1 MQEEAIDFGNLSR
14 KILVNP
20 IVPLQ
25 LINIKCRNNT
35 RVQATILGKIYSN
48 AIEILEIVPVGLCE
62 ENKVSCII
70 WRSKPSTSL
79 STNAA
84 SIT

>member
-70 WRSKPSTSL
+70 
-79 STNAA
+79 
-84 SIT
+84 